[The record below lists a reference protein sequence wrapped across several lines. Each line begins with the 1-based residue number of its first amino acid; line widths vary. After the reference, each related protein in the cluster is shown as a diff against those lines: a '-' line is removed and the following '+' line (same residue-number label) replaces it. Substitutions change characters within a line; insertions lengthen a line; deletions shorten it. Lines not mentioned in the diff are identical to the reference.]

1 MNSITSLENKLQSTE
16 SNALQRND
24 HIQYVTFAVQ
34 DQLFGIPAL
43 LIEEIVSMLPFTKIP
58 LAPKEIA
65 GTLNL
70 RGRIVTALNIRTLLE
85 LPDRTENEKF
95 MNIVVSNKNDLYS
108 LIVDKVDE
116 VMVLSQSSISSNPSS
131 MSETWQHYSDG
142 VYQIKDKLLIIL
154 KPDALLKTKQ
164 KVSNKG

>member
-95 MNIVVSNKNDLYS
+95 MNIVVSNKNDL
-108 LIVDKVDE
+108 
-116 VMVLSQSSISSNPSS
+116 
-131 MSETWQHYSDG
+131 
-142 VYQIKDKLLIIL
+142 
-154 KPDALLKTKQ
+154 
-164 KVSNKG
+164 